1 MTIDLEQRIRERA
14 YQIWEQ
20 EGRID
25 GRADQH
31 WQMAK
36 LELTNADEA
45 LSAPHAIEA
54 PSTTAQPAQPAKKSR
69 RASTAKTAPVSAVAP
84 RRRRTTATLQ

>member
-20 EGRID
+20 EGRVD

-31 WQMAK
+31 WQTAK
-36 LELTNADEA
+36 LELTNAEEA
-45 LSAPHAIEA
+45 SSAPPAIEA
-54 PSTTAQPAQPAKKSR
+54 PAMTAQPVKKSR
-69 RASTAKTAPVSAVAP
+69 RASTAKTAPVPAAAP
-84 RRRRTTATLQ
+84 RRRRATATLQ